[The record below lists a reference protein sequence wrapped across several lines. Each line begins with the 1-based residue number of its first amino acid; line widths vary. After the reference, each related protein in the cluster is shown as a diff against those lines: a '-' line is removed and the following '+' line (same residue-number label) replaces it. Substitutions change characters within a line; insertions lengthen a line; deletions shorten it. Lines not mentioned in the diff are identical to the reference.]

1 MRQIMSAYMWNREFR
16 ISLMMAPKYKP
27 SEKKGL
33 VTLTCRQDCDSLIKV
48 GWQKICRLHYLPVL
62 ALYCNELRQ
71 EQGDFYV
78 VTYKIINKRN
88 RHNSPQNE
96 LNLLIAN
103 ESLSVKIR
111 VICGEY
117 EFRHLYKSIHLYGPE
132 VLPE

>member
-16 ISLMMAPKYKP
+16 ISLMMALKYKP

-71 EQGDFYV
+71 EQGDFYI
-78 VTYKIINKRN
+78 VTYKIINKCS

-103 ESLSVKIR
+103 ESLSV
-111 VICGEY
+111 
-117 EFRHLYKSIHLYGPE
+117 
-132 VLPE
+132 

>member
-16 ISLMMAPKYKP
+16 ISLLMALKYKP

-62 ALYCNELRQ
+62 ALYGNELRQ
-71 EQGDFYV
+71 EQGDFYI
-78 VTYKIINKRN
+78 VTYKIINKGS
-88 RHNSPQNE
+88 RHNSLQNE

-103 ESLSVKIR
+103 ESLSV
-111 VICGEY
+111 
-117 EFRHLYKSIHLYGPE
+117 
-132 VLPE
+132 